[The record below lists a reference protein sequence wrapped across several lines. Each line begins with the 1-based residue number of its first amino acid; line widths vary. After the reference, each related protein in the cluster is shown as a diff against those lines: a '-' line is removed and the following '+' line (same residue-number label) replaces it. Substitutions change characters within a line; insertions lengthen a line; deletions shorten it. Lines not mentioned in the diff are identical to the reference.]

1 MLKTSFSNSQ
11 LEILELY
18 DTELTEPDLTELKLL
33 LANFYAQKAIQQA
46 DKIWEEQHFSQVTME
61 IWLNEPT

>member
-18 DTELTEPDLTELKLL
+18 DTELTEQDLTKLKLL
-33 LANFYAQKAIQQA
+33 LANCYAKKAIQQA
-46 DKIWEEQHFSQVTME
+46 DNLWEEQHWSPATME
-61 IWLNEPT
+61 SWLTEPT

>member
-18 DTELTEPDLTELKLL
+18 GTELTEQDLTELKLL
-33 LANFYAQKAIQQA
+33 LANFYAKKAIQQA
-46 DKIWEEQHFSQVTME
+46 DSIWEEQHFSQATME
-61 IWLNEPT
+61 SWLNEPT

>member
-18 DTELTEPDLTELKLL
+18 DTELTEQDLTELKLL
-33 LANFYAQKAIQQA
+33 LANFYAKKAIQ
-46 DKIWEEQHFSQVTME
+46 
-61 IWLNEPT
+61 